1 MVPQKTDVD
10 LPVSLPESP
19 VEAWLDGGLVQGWGS
34 ACSSAC
40 TGRFEGGHHYLPY
53 LHTRFLS
60 GQTTGRE
67 NSPIHQQKSDY
78 RFTEHGPGHQ
88 NKTQFP
94 PQSVSHI
101 RKLTEASCS
110 YERADT

>member
-1 MVPQKTDVD
+1 MVPQKTDLD

-53 LHTRFLS
+53 LHASFLS